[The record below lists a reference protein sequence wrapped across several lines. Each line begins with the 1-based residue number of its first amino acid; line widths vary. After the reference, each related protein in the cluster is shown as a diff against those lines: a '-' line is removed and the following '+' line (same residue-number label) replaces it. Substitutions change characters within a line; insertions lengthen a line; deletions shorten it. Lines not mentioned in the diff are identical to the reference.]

1 MTPHPT
7 IFAIIVFASIIL
19 FLWSCYKRCCLILIG
34 KPENRFNNLIT
45 RFWEMFLYAFA
56 QKRVV
61 SRPFGINHFVLF
73 WSFMILLIANT
84 EFLVKGMLPS
94 VSLALLPPT
103 IHYGLLFV
111 FDIVSA
117 FVLVCV
123 GLAFARRLFFA
134 PPYME
139 TPYVKAK
146 GFDALFILTLVAVL
160 MLAFWGIHGAEIAA
174 GQKDIAAFMPIS
186 NMVSNLFTGCSPSAI
201 STYGRF
207 IWWIHAI
214 VLLGFLNY
222 LPHSKHM
229 HILTA
234 IPNCFFKNL
243 EKTNTQ
249 PREKFKKGRRFGASE
264 VRDLTWKDLFDGFSC
279 TECGRCQDVCPAFN
293 TKKPLNPRQVV
304 HDIKINLTENGK
316 LFQKGEEP
324 KLPLIGEGGE
334 GSVSEDSLWSCTTCG
349 ACMEVCPV
357 FIEHM
362 PKIVKM
368 RRHLVEME
376 AKFPEELLN
385 FFENIEQRNNP
396 WGIAPTERAK
406 WAANIDVKEFNASET
421 EYLLYVGCAGAF
433 DSRNKQV
440 AVSVAAILNNAGV
453 SWGILGKDEKCCGD
467 SLRRLGNEF
476 IFEKM
481 ANENVALFKEK
492 GIKKVVTL
500 CPHCFSTLKNDYR
513 QYGLNLHVIHHSEFI
528 EELINSGKLDVKK
541 PISNLG
547 KIVFH
552 DSCYLG
558 RHNDIYEAPRNV
570 LRATTGSAPVEM
582 ERNRNNAFCCGAG
595 GGRMWMEEHLGTR
608 INLTRVKEALSQSPD
623 TICVSCP
630 YCLTMF
636 EDGIKDENAGK
647 VQVKD
652 IAEVVMEYLKTT

>member
-7 IFAIIVFASIIL
+7 LFAIIVFASIIL
-19 FLWSCYKRCCLILIG
+19 FLWSCYKRCCLVTLG
-34 KPENRFNNLIT
+34 RPENRFNNLT
-45 RFWEMFLYAFA
+45 ARLWEMFLYAFA

-61 SRPFGINHFVLF
+61 SRPFGVNHFVLF

-84 EFLVKGMLPS
+84 EFLINGMFPS
-94 VSLALLPPT
+94 ISFALLPSP
-103 IHYGLLFV
+103 IYHGLLFV
-111 FDIVSA
+111 FDIVSIA
-117 FVLVCV
+117 VLGCV
-123 GLAFARRLFFA
+123 GLAFARRFFFA

-146 GFDALFILTLVAVL
+146 GFDALLILSFVAML
-160 MLAFWGIHGAEIAA
+160 MLAFFGVHGTEIAA
-174 GQKDIAAFMPIS
+174 GEKDMAAFMPIS
-186 NMVSNLFTGCSPSAI
+186 SMVSNLFAGYSPSTI
-201 STYGRF
+201 STISQF
-207 IWWIHAI
+207 SWWIHAI

-249 PREKFKKGRRFGASE
+249 PREKFKKGRKFGASE

-293 TKKPLNPRQVV
+293 TKKPLNPRQII
-304 HDIKINLTENGK
+304 HDIKINLIENGR
-316 LFQKGEEP
+316 LFQKNEEP
-324 KLPLIGEGGE
+324 RLPLIGNEGE
-334 GSVSEDSLWSCTTCG
+334 GSNSEDSLWSCTTCG

-362 PKIVKM
+362 PKIIKM

-385 FFENIEQRNNP
+385 FFENIEQRSNP
-396 WGIAPTERAK
+396 WGIAPTERGK
-406 WAANIDVKEFNASET
+406 WAANLDVKEFNASET

-440 AVSVAAILNNAGV
+440 AASLATILNNAGV
-453 SWGILGKDEKCCGD
+453 SWGMLGKDEKCCGD

-481 ANENVALFKEK
+481 ANANVALFKER
-492 GIKKVVTL
+492 GIRKIITL
-500 CPHCFSTLKNDYR
+500 CPHCFSTLKNDYL
-513 QYGLNLHVIHHSEFI
+513 QYGLDIQVIHHSEFI
-528 EELINSGKLDVKK
+528 EGLIGSGKLKIRQ

-547 KIVFH
+547 KIVLH

-558 RHNDIYEAPRNV
+558 RHNEVYEAPRKV
-570 LRATTGSAPVEM
+570 LQATTGSVPAEM

-608 INLTRVKEALSQSPD
+608 INLTRVKEALGQGPD

-636 EDGIKDENAGK
+636 EDGIKDENAEK
-647 VQVKD
+647 VHVKD
-652 IAEVVMEYLKTT
+652 IAEVVVECLKTT